1 MANYKLKKPSKRQSC
16 KKKYKIVKKVAEHNK
31 KLKRDTKRKGHHKG
45 AEKLIS
51 IPNKCPFKDEL
62 QEEAEQR
69 RDQLKAEKALKKAE
83 LKAFKADPTKKRQLN
98 TDVQIEIGKKALVDL
113 PAIHHDQYILEPQE
127 VIGDKND
134 KSTRVF
140 AGEVRKTV
148 EAADIV
154 IEVLDARDP
163 LGSRNRAI
171 EKSVISQGKRLILL
185 LNKIDLVPKANITA
199 WLKYLRLE
207 LPTVAFK
214 ASTQEQSDKLGRF
227 NASHLLKQ
235 NQGSKCIG
243 AELIMSLLANYCRN
257 KDIKTSV
264 RVGVIGYPNVGK
276 SSVINSL
283 KRRRACQ
290 TGATPGVT
298 RKLQEVELDKHI
310 PCQTGATPGVTR
322 KLQEVELDKHIRLI
336 DSPGVVLA
344 SRESFDPVEI
354 ALKNALRVEALADPI
369 SPVIAILRRCTVDT
383 LMMHFNIPQF
393 SDIDQFLALIA
404 NKIGRL
410 KKGGRP
416 DRNAAARHV
425 LNAWTSGKLRYYTE
439 PPEVRARVEDEAVC
453 SSELLS
459 SFSKEFNLNEI
470 DDSAI
475 VEGLPENVMQ
485 IDTAYDPSVPR
496 EGDMNG
502 DIAMEEDIQDKSV
515 VVTGR
520 VNAKKTGKADDSNS
534 KISLPNSFNIDGN
547 VQLNRTIAEA
557 IKKNKKKAK
566 KTAKRADKLGEDFEK
581 AFAGNGDV
589 DMEYDFDELK
599 SEV

>member
-1 MANYKLKKPSKRQSC
+1 MKLKRPSKRQSC

-45 AEKLIS
+45 AEKMIE
-51 IPNKCPFKDEL
+51 IPNKAPFKEEM
-62 QEEAEQR
+62 QREAEQR
-69 RDQLKAEKALKKAE
+69 REQLKEEKALKKAE
-83 LKAFKADPTKKRQLN
+83 LKAFKADPTRKRKLD
-98 TDVQIEIGKKALVDL
+98 TDIPIEIGKKALIDL
-113 PAIHHDQYILEPQE
+113 PAIHHDQYILEPKE

-148 EAADIV
+148 ETADII

-163 LGSRNRAI
+163 LGSRNKSI
-171 EKSVISQGKRLILL
+171 EKSIISQGKRLILL
-185 LNKIDLVPKANITA
+185 LNKIDLVPKENITA
-199 WLKYLRLE
+199 WLKYLRQE
-207 LPTVAFK
+207 LPTIAFK

-227 NASHLLKQ
+227 SASHLLKQ

-243 AELIMSLLANYCRN
+243 AELVMSLLANYCRN

-310 PCQTGATPGVTR
+310 
-322 KLQEVELDKHIRLI
+322 RLI

-344 SRESFDPVEI
+344 SREQFDPVEI

-383 LMMHFNIPQF
+383 LMMQFNIPQF
-393 SDIDQFLALIA
+393 SDIDQFLALVA

-416 DRNAAARHV
+416 DRNAAAKHV
-425 LNAWTSGKLRYYTE
+425 LNAWNSGKLRYYTQ
-439 PPEVRARVEDEAVC
+439 PPDTRTTVDGEAVC
-453 SSELLS
+453 SSELLT
-459 SFSKEFNLNEI
+459 SFSKEFNLDEI
-470 DDSAI
+470 DDAAI
-475 VEGLPENVMQ
+475 VGDLPENVMQ
-485 IDTAYDPSVPR
+485 IDSVYNPNIPR

-502 DIAMEEDIQDKSV
+502 DVAMEEDSTDKNV

-520 VNAKKTGKADDSNS
+520 VNAKKTGKADDVDQS
-534 KISLPNSFNIDGN
+534 KLSLPASFDIDGN
-547 VQLNRTIAEA
+547 VQLNRTIADA
-557 IKKNKKKAK
+557 IKKNKKRAK
-566 KTAKRADKLGEDFEK
+566 KTAKRADKLGDDLVK
-581 AFAGNGDV
+581 AFGNGDV

>member
-1 MANYKLKKPSKRQSC
+1 MANLKLKRPSKRQSC

-45 AEKLIS
+45 AEKMIE
-51 IPNKCPFKDEL
+51 IPNKAPFKEEML
-62 QEEAEQR
+62 REAEQR
-69 RDQLKAEKALKKAE
+69 RDQLKEEKALRKAE
-83 LKAFKADPTKKRQLN
+83 LKAFKSDPTRKRKL
-98 TDVQIEIGKKALVDL
+98 DIDIPIEIGKKALVEQ
-113 PAIHHDQYILEPQE
+113 PAIHHDQYILEPSE

-148 EAADIV
+148 ETADII

-163 LGSRNRAI
+163 LGSRNRGI
-171 EKSVISQGKRLILL
+171 EKSIISQGKRLILL
-185 LNKIDLVPKANITA
+185 INKIDLVPKENITA
-199 WLKYLRLE
+199 WLKYLRQE
-207 LPTVAFK
+207 LPTIAFK
-214 ASTQEQSDKLGRF
+214 ASTQEQNDKLGRF
-227 NASHLLKQ
+227 SASHLLKQ
-235 NQGSKCIG
+235 NQGAKCIG
-243 AELIMSLLANYCRN
+243 AELVMSLLSNYCRN
-257 KDIKTSV
+257 KDIKTSI
-264 RVGVIGYPNVGK
+264 RVGVVGYPNVGK

-310 PCQTGATPGVTR
+310 
-322 KLQEVELDKHIRLI
+322 RLI

-344 SRESFDPVEI
+344 TREQFDPVEI
-354 ALKNALRVEALADPI
+354 ALKNALRVETLSDPI
-369 SPVIAILRRCTVDT
+369 SPVIAILRRCTVET
-383 LMMHFNIPQF
+383 LMMQFNIPQF
-393 SDIDQFLALIA
+393 TDIDQFLALVA

-416 DRNAAARHV
+416 DRNAAAKHV
-425 LNAWTSGKLRYYTE
+425 LNAWNSGKLRYYTQ
-439 PPEVRARVEDEAVC
+439 PPDTRTTTDGDAIC
-453 SSELLS
+453 SSELLT
-459 SFSKEFNLNEI
+459 SFTKEFNLDEVN
-470 DDSAI
+470 DAAI

-485 IDTAYDPSVPR
+485 IDTAYNPNIPR

-502 DIAMEEDIQDKSV
+502 DVSMEETENAADKNV

-520 VNAKKTGKADDSNS
+520 VNPKKTGKADDVDKS
-534 KISLPNSFNIDGN
+534 KLSLPSSFDIDGN
-547 VQLNRTIAEA
+547 AQLNKTIAEA
-557 IKKNKKKAK
+557 IKKNKKRAK
-566 KTAKRADKLGEDFEK
+566 KTAKRADKLGDDLVK
-581 AFAGNGDV
+581 AFGGGDV

>member
-51 IPNKCPFKDEL
+51 IPNKCPFKEEL
-62 QEEAEQR
+62 QVEAEQR
-69 RDQLKAEKALKKAE
+69 REQLKEEKASKKAE
-83 LKAFKADPTKKRQLN
+83 LKAFKADPTRKRKLES
-98 TDVQIEIGKKALVDL
+98 DVQIEIGKKALVDL

-134 KSTRVF
+134 KSTRAF

-148 EAADIV
+148 EAADII

-171 EKSVISQGKRLILL
+171 EKSIISQGKRLILL

-214 ASTQEQSDKLGRF
+214 ASTQEQNDRLGRF
-227 NASHLLKQ
+227 SASHLLKQ

-310 PCQTGATPGVTR
+310 
-322 KLQEVELDKHIRLI
+322 RLI

-344 SRESFDPVEI
+344 SREQFDPVEV
-354 ALKNALRVEALADPI
+354 ALKNALRVEALSDPI

-393 SDIDQFLALIA
+393 ADIDQFLALIA

-416 DRNAAARHV
+416 DRNAAAKHV
-425 LNAWTSGKLRYYTE
+425 LNAWTSGKLRYYTQ
-439 PPEVRARVEDEAVC
+439 PPENRPKIDDDIVC

-459 SFSKEFNLNEI
+459 SFSKEFNLDQV
-470 DDSAI
+470 DDNAI

-485 IDTAYDPSVPR
+485 IDTAYDPSVLR

-502 DIAMEEDIQDKSV
+502 DTAMEEDTPNNKNV

-520 VNAKKTGKADDSNS
+520 TTAKKTGKADDSNS
-534 KISLPNSFNIDGN
+534 KISLPSSFAIDGN
-547 VQLNRTIAEA
+547 VQLNKTIADA

-581 AFAGNGDV
+581 AFGNGGDV
-589 DMEYDFDELK
+589 DMEAYDFDELK